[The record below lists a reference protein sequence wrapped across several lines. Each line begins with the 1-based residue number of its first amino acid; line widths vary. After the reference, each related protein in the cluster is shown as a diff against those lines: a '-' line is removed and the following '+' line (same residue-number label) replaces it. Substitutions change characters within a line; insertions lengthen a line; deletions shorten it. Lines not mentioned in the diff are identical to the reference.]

1 MKLLDAVNLI
11 MPKLGERPVTSL
23 EIKHPTLAVILPI
36 IENTRRITLNRGWW
50 FNEYD
55 YTAYPDVSGNITLGL
70 DTLSFVP
77 YCDNAAMRGLKL
89 FNTETLSYT
98 FEAAVQGR
106 VTQDVL
112 FDELPESA
120 AQYVFYSSLVEAYAT
135 DLGTDPVLAV
145 WQRLAGQGW
154 SDLIGEHLR
163 QKKFNTRRSRNW
175 RKLVYAMQGG

>member
-1 MKLLDAVNLI
+1 
-11 MPKLGERPVTSL
+11 
-23 EIKHPTLAVILPI
+23 
-36 IENTRRITLNRGWW
+36 
-50 FNEYD
+50 
-55 YTAYPDVSGNITLGL
+55 
-70 DTLSFVP
+70 
-77 YCDNAAMRGLKL
+77 
-89 FNTETLSYT
+89 
-98 FEAAVQGR
+98 VQGR

-135 DLGTDPVLAV
+135 DLGVTTELPV